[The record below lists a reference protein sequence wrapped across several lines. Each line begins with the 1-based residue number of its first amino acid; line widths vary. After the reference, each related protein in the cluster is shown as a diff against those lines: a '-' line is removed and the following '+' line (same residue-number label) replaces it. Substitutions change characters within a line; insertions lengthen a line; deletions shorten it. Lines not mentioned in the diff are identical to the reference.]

1 MVAGKVNLAGWRRGV
16 WGVALAAVMLAGSA
30 AEAQTLS
37 SRSLRS
43 WDAPADVD
51 PRLAQVRDDGAG
63 TTLLVMSEGEELA
76 SRCVVVVAYEDEA
89 LSYRYRRAGAPS
101 RCEDAVV
108 LPDGAGF
115 VVRGDRMDLPEGLAR
130 GFVARINRSGEEAW
144 AVEDCEVTQD
154 EDYVGAWEATARG
167 MAFDA
172 MSGMVAVLTQAEE
185 SVGGSPRETVQLHG
199 VDVEDG
205 EVLVVGARPDGV
217 QGEVI
222 DDVAADAS
230 GGFWVTLK
238 ELQGVGRRLW
248 SYDGAGGWQALQ
260 PSIEGWGA
268 REVVGPVRGLEDGSV
283 VVFWR
288 VRGEAISGV
297 TRVRGQEVIF
307 DRELEFDGE
316 LEGRWVPLSDVARGW
331 VGSGFIAALRQASDG
346 QRVLDLRSVED
357 GERLAVDYWEMLA
370 VGVELGLVS
379 GPQGEPVVL
388 TYITVDE
395 SLREFWLEVEEEDVR
410 VPGTGAEGGSEGGCA
425 VAGGG
430 GVPGGMVWVVGMVF
444 WLGRRGR
451 AVWVPGDRV

>member
-1 MVAGKVNLAGWRRGV
+1 MVAGKVEKAGWRLGMG
-16 WGVALAAVMLAGSA
+16 GVALVALTLLASA
-30 AEAQTLS
+30 AGAQTLS

-115 VVRGDRMDLPEGLAR
+115 VVRGDRMDLPAGLAT
-130 GFVARINRSGEEAW
+130 GFVARINHSGEEVW
-144 AVEDCEVTQD
+144 AVEDRQIAED
-154 EDYVGAWEATARG
+154 EGYVGTWEATARG

-172 MSGMVAVLTQAEE
+172 MSGMVTVLTQAEE

-205 EVLVVGARPDGV
+205 EVMVVGARPEGG

-222 DDVAADAS
+222 DDVSADAT
-230 GGFWVTLK
+230 GGFWVTLG

-248 SYDGAGGWQALQ
+248 SYDGAGGWQDVA
-260 PSIEGWGA
+260 PPIEGWEA
-268 REVVGPVRGLEDGSV
+268 REVVGPVHGLDDGSV

-288 VRGEAISGV
+288 VRGEALSGV
-297 TRVRGQEVIF
+297 TRVLGQEAIF

-331 VGSGFIAALRQASDG
+331 VGAGYIAALRQASDG
-346 QRVLDLRSVED
+346 QRVLDLRSVDD
-357 GERLAVDYWEMLA
+357 GERLAVGYWERLA
-370 VGVELGLVS
+370 AGVELGLVS
-379 GPQGEPVVL
+379 GPDGEPVVL
-388 TYITVDE
+388 TYISVDE
-395 SLREFWLEVEEEDVR
+395 SLREFWLEVEEEQVR
-410 VPGTGAEGGSEGGCA
+410 VPGTGEEDGQGEGGCG
-425 VAGGG
+425 VAGGRG
-430 GVPGGMVWVVGMVF
+430 APGAMGWLGMSGVMVW
-444 WLGRRGR
+444 WRRR
-451 AVWVPGDRV
+451 R